1 MTNEFKVYAAK
12 RYMEHVGTVRNSV
25 AALEGEIEA
34 LRASLTGLR
43 AIQYTDMP
51 GSPNAYGDAIPD
63 GIARLE
69 DHIGRYMTELA
80 EWLEVQ
86 YEAHQAIKR
95 LEDGRH
101 KQLLWAHFVDQDSWE
116 QIAVDMSYSYE
127 YVRKELYES
136 ALESLYGTMP
146 EEWRRNFPRAEV

>member
-1 MTNEFKVYAAK
+1 MSNEFKVYAAK
-12 RYMEHVGTVRNSV
+12 RYMEHVGTVRNSMS
-25 AALEGEIEA
+25 ALEGEIET

-43 AIQYTDMP
+43 AIQYNDMP
-51 GSPNAYGDAIPD
+51 GNPNAYGDGIPD

-69 DHIGRYMTELA
+69 ECVSEYMTELVG
-80 EWLEVQ
+80 WLDVQ

-101 KQLLWAHFVDQDSWE
+101 KQLLWSHYVDRASWE

-127 YVRKELYES
+127 YVRKELFEAS
-136 ALESLYGTMP
+136 LEALYGTMP
-146 EEWRRNFPRAEV
+146 EEWRRNFPRAEI